1 MAHFT
6 PWPLTIRTPPPSAEP
21 CCWAG
26 ATQYRPC
33 HPAHLH
39 PCCLLWCDCMKG
51 TIPEQR
57 EPWLSS
63 ALLPAAGACSCCKL
77 WSLPTASPC
86 HSGLGGMKWSTG
98 RSLCCSPLW
107 LSLHWE
113 VLGSF
118 QQGSSMSSAP
128 VDSLA
133 GVNWVADE
141 DGWARAPR
149 ETCVGELGGLGESFL
164 WPQPHLVLG
173 GPSRL
178 GSVLECCEVG
188 VGRLLTAAMAPATLT
203 AQASGRGKSL
213 PTAEIQGMNAC
224 GQWWEQGWE

>member
-1 MAHFT
+1 MLLGWYYPAQA
-6 PWPLTIRTPPPSAEP
+6 LPS
-21 CCWAG
+21 C
-26 ATQYRPC
+26 
-33 HPAHLH
+33 PAHLC

-63 ALLPAAGACSCCKL
+63 ALLPAAGACSYCKP
-77 WSLPTASPC
+77 WCPSTASPC
-86 HSGLGGMKWSTG
+86 CSGLGGMKRSTG
-98 RSLCCSPLW
+98 GSLCCSSLW

-113 VLGSF
+113 MLGSF

-133 GVNWVADE
+133 GVNWVPGG
-141 DGWARAPR
+141 DGWAHAPS
-149 ETCVGELGGLGESFL
+149 ETCMGELGGLGESFL
-164 WPQPHLVLG
+164 WPQPHLVVG

-178 GSVLECCEVG
+178 GSVLECCEVA
-188 VGRLLTAAMAPATLT
+188 VGWLLTSAAAPATLT

-213 PTAEIQGMNAC
+213 QRLRPRG
-224 GQWWEQGWE
+224 